1 MGFVNQAKANEAL
14 RQAQDAYANGDQVLV
29 YKFIEAN
36 KGSITTGP
44 MVGIGP
50 QIQAVE
56 AIGWTLCNLATAE
69 SKTMTGERIAVVCLF
84 RRR

>member
-1 MGFVNQAKANEAL
+1 MGFINQAKANEAL
-14 RQAQDAYANGDQVLV
+14 RQAQEAYANGDQVLV

-36 KGSITTGP
+36 KGSFTTGP
-44 MVGIGP
+44 MSGVGP

-56 AIGWTLCNLATAE
+56 SIGWTLCNMATAE
-69 SKTMTGERIAVVCLF
+69 GKTMTNERIAIVCLF